1 MSGSGGWDC
10 GWVSNG
16 ETNLPTACY
25 ETIEGIQGVTMNRI
39 VLAGLAVFAVVGSGV
54 ATRTLSG
61 QAQAT
66 QAQAAEFQQNVL
78 PVLAKSCL
86 GCHNDKA
93 LAGKLSLEPLR
104 DPATTATHTA
114 IWQSVLEKVSAGA
127 MPPPTAK
134 PLTDAER
141 AAVIGWIKTLP
152 GLTAGTTT
160 GEPMA
165 GRVTARRLNR
175 VEYNNTIRDLLGV
188 AARPADE
195 FPVDDSGYGFD
206 NNGDVLSVSPMLM
219 EKYMQAAEKIS
230 RLAVYGEAVPPKPTR
245 LVRLMNR
252 RSQDAYDVLSEGNSG
267 MYLPY
272 SLRGAMYGNFTFP
285 VDGEYEFRLRIA
297 NFRGDD
303 ADITDEERARRAEER
318 RKLFEARRL
327 EREKAAAAGGPG
339 AGTAAGAPARG
350 GRAGGAPRREPTP
363 EELKARDEAARKAA
377 PPRKLILTVDGAQV
391 ISTVIE
397 GTGSFGYSQGE
408 FTERATVKA
417 GERFIRASYPE
428 LANLDNPLQNI
439 NPDMR
444 RGLFVDYLDIVGPF
458 NPSTARPASYTK
470 VFVCSQKTAQ
480 CARTILSTLM
490 ERAYRRPVTDDEL
503 KSKVDLVT
511 LAQREGDSFDEGIRL
526 ALQAILSS
534 PNFLF
539 RIEANPRPRAS
550 AGSQEQDPAYVRN
563 APLLSVR
570 RAGLALQTRQLEY
583 PVSNIE
589 LASRLSY
596 FLWASMPDVEL
607 MRVAKAGTLRQP
619 AVLEAQVRRMMAD
632 PKGFNLVENWAA
644 QWLQLRNLGRT
655 KPDPKRFPTVDDE
668 LLDAMRTETM
678 KFVETIIKED
688 RSLLDFIDAPFT
700 WVNGPLARHYGIK
713 GVDGEAFQRVT
724 LDGEQ
729 RSGILTQGAILTVSS
744 YPTRTS
750 PPVRGK
756 WVMENLLGT
765 PPPPPPDDVPSLND
779 SNIGTEVSLRE
790 RLEQHRRDPSCSPC
804 HMLMDPLGFGLE
816 NYDAVGAW
824 RTHDGKF
831 PIETAGTLPGGQSF
845 TGSKG
850 LKEILRA
857 KSDAF
862 VHNVSEKMLT
872 YSLGRGMERFDRP
885 TLEAISRQVKASDY
899 RFSALVMEV
908 VKSKPFQMQTV
919 EGARP

>member
-1 MSGSGGWDC
+1 MTQRWGAALFVC
-10 GWVSNG
+10 F
-16 ETNLPTACY
+16 A
-25 ETIEGIQGVTMNRI
+25 IGV
-39 VLAGLAVFAVVGSGV
+39 GY
-54 ATRTLSG
+54 ATSTLNG

-66 QAQAAEFQQNVL
+66 QAHAAEFQQNVL
-78 PVLAKSCL
+78 PVLSKSCMT
-86 GCHNDKA
+86 CHNDRAKAGTLSLDPFNDPFTA
-93 LAGKLSLEPLR
+93 LAQ
-104 DPATTATHTA
+104 PAV
-114 IWQSVLEKVSAGA
+114 WQKVVEKVSAGA
-127 MPPPTAK
+127 MPPATAA
-134 PLTDAER
+134 PLSQADRDLIVNFAR
-141 AAVIGWIKTLP
+141 KVP
-152 GLTAGTTT
+152 GVADVANVR
-160 GEPMA
+160 PSA

-230 RLAVYGEAVPPKPTR
+230 HLAVYGETVPPKPTR
-245 LVRLMNR
+245 LIRLMNR
-252 RSQDAYDVLSEGNSG
+252 RSQDAYDVLTEGNSG
-267 MYLPY
+267 IYLPY

-303 ADITDEERARRAEER
+303 GDITDEERARRAEER

-327 EREKAAAAGGPG
+327 EREKAAAAGG
-339 AGTAAGAPARG
+339 AAAPAGGPG
-350 GRAGGAPRREPTP
+350 GRAGGPPRREPTP

-377 PPRKLILTVDGAQV
+377 PPRKLILTVGGAQV

-458 NPSTARPASYTK
+458 NPSKARPESYTK
-470 VFVCSQKTAQ
+470 IFTCAQKTPQ
-480 CARTILSTLM
+480 CARTILSGLM
-490 ERAYRRPVTDDEL
+490 ERAYRRPVTQDEIA
-503 KSKVDLVT
+503 SKLELVQ
-511 LAQREGDSFDEGIRL
+511 LVQREGDSFDEGIRL
-526 ALQAILSS
+526 ALQAILAS

-539 RIEANPRPRAS
+539 RVEANPRAERNMGSDPR
-550 AGSQEQDPAYVRN
+550 VRN
-563 APLLSVR
+563 GGQTPLNPVFARMQAPKTAAAA
-570 RAGLALQTRQLEY
+570 RAEEY
-583 PVSNIE
+583 PVSDIE

-596 FLWASMPDVEL
+596 FLWASMPDAEL

-619 AVLEAQVRRMMAD
+619 AVLEAQVRRMVAD

-668 LLDAMRTETM
+668 LLDAMRKETM
-678 KFVETIIKED
+678 MFVQTIIKED

-713 GVDGEAFQRVT
+713 GVDGEEFQRVT

-729 RSGILTQGAILTVSS
+729 RSGVLTQGAILTVSS

-750 PPVRGK
+750 IPVRGK

-765 PPPPPPDDVPSLND
+765 PPPPPPDAVPSLNE

-790 RLEQHRRDPSCSPC
+790 RLEQHRRDPSCAPC
-804 HMLMDPLGFGLE
+804 HVAMDPLGFGLE

-824 RTHDGKF
+824 RTMDGKF
-831 PIETAGTLPGGQSF
+831 PIEPSGTLPGGESF
-845 TGSKG
+845 SGSKG

-862 VHNVSEKMLT
+862 VNNVTEKLLT
-872 YSLGRGMERFDRP
+872 YSLGRGLERYDRS
-885 TLEAISRQVKASDY
+885 TVEAISRQVKASDY

-908 VKSKPFQMQTV
+908 VKSKPFQMQSV
-919 EGARP
+919 EGVRP

>member
-1 MSGSGGWDC
+1 MTQKWCAALFVCAAIAAS
-10 GWVSNG
+10 
-16 ETNLPTACY
+16 
-25 ETIEGIQGVTMNRI
+25 
-39 VLAGLAVFAVVGSGV
+39 F

-66 QAQAAEFQQNVL
+66 QAHAAEFQQDVL

-114 IWQSVLEKVSAGA
+114 VWQSVLDKLSTGE

-134 PLTDAER
+134 ALTEAER
-141 AAVIGWIKTLP
+141 AAVVTWIKKLP
-152 GLTAGTTT
+152 GLTAGVPS
-160 GEPMA
+160 GQAMA

-188 AARPADE
+188 SARPADE

-206 NNGDVLSVSPMLM
+206 NNGDVLSVSPLLM
-219 EKYMQAAEKIS
+219 EKYMHAAETMS
-230 RLAVYGEAVPPKPTR
+230 RLAVYGETIPPKPTR
-245 LVRLMNR
+245 IVRLMNR
-252 RSQDAYDVLSEGNSG
+252 RSQDAYDVLTEGNSG

-303 ADITDEERARRAEER
+303 GDITDDERARRAEER

-327 EREKAAAAGGPG
+327 EREKSGAAGGP
-339 AGTAAGAPARG
+339 PAQG
-350 GRAGGAPRREPTP
+350 GRAGGPPRREPTP

-377 PPRKLILTVDGAQV
+377 PPRKLILTVDGAPV

-458 NPSTARPASYTK
+458 NPSKEPPASYKK
-470 VFVCSQKTAQ
+470 VFICSQTTPQ
-480 CARTILSTLM
+480 CARTILSSLM
-490 ERAYRRPVTDDEL
+490 ERAYRRPVTEQEVA
-503 KSKVDLVT
+503 SKIDLVR
-511 LAQREGDSFDEGIRL
+511 LAQKEGDTFQEGVRL
-526 ALQAILSS
+526 AIQAILSS

-539 RIEANPRPRAS
+539 RIESRPGAAPAPRPANS
-550 AGSQEQDPAYVRN
+550 ARN
-563 APLLSVR
+563 APALSMR
-570 RAGLALQTRQLEY
+570 PAAYALDAKPTDYE
-583 PVSNIE
+583 VSEIE

-596 FLWASMPDVEL
+596 FLWASMPDDEL
-607 MRVAKAGTLRQP
+607 MRAAKAGTLRKP
-619 AVLEAQVRRMMAD
+619 GVLDAHVRRMLAD
-632 PKGFNLVENWAA
+632 PKAYNLVENWAA

-655 KPDPKRFPTVDDE
+655 KPDPKKFPTVDDE
-668 LLDAMRTETM
+668 LIDAMRKETSM
-678 KFVETIIKED
+678 FVEAIIKED
-688 RSLLDFIDAPFT
+688 RSLLDFIDAKYTF
-700 WVNGPLARHYGIK
+700 VNGPLARHYGIK
-713 GVDGEAFQRVT
+713 GVDGEEFQRVE

-729 RSGILTQGAILTVSS
+729 RSGVLTQGAILTVSS

-779 SNIGTEVSLRE
+779 ANIGTEVSLRE
-790 RLEQHRRDPSCSPC
+790 RLEQHRKDPSCSPC
-804 HMLMDPLGFGLE
+804 HLLMDPLGFGLE
-816 NYDAVGAW
+816 NYDAVGVW

-831 PIETAGTLPGGQSF
+831 PIETSGTLPGGQSF

-850 LKEILRA
+850 LKEILRG
-857 KSDAF
+857 KSDVF
-862 VHNVSEKMLT
+862 VHNVTEKLLT
-872 YSLGRGMERFDRP
+872 YSLGRGLERFDRP
-885 TLEAISRQVKASDY
+885 TVEAISRQVADNGYK
-899 RFSALVMEV
+899 FSALVMGV
-908 VKSKPFQMQTV
+908 VNSKPFQMQSV
-919 EGARP
+919 EGAKP

>member
-1 MSGSGGWDC
+1 MTHKFG
-10 GWVSNG
+10 
-16 ETNLPTACY
+16 A
-25 ETIEGIQGVTMNRI
+25 
-39 VLAGLAVFAVVGSGV
+39 VLLVCAALAVGFAS
-54 ATRTLSG
+54 RTLNG

-66 QAQAAEFQQNVL
+66 QAHAAEFQQDVL

-86 GCHNDKA
+86 GCHSEKA
-93 LAGKLSLEPLR
+93 QAGKLNLEPLR

-114 IWQSVLEKVSAGA
+114 VWQSVLEKVSAGA
-127 MPPPTAK
+127 MPPATAK
-134 PLTDAER
+134 PLTEAER
-141 AAVIGWIKTLP
+141 AAIIAWINKLP
-152 GLTAGTTT
+152 GVTAG
-160 GEPMA
+160 GAPIEAMA

-230 RLAVYGEAVPPKPTR
+230 RLAVYGEAIPAKPTR

-252 RSQDAYDVLSEGNSG
+252 RSQDAYDVISEGNSG
-267 MYLPY
+267 VYLPY

-327 EREKAAAAGGPG
+327 EREKAAAA
-339 AGTAAGAPARG
+339 AGTAAPAGG
-350 GRAGGAPRREPTP
+350 GRAGGPPRREPTP

-377 PPRKLILTVDGAQV
+377 PPRKLILTVDSAPV

-397 GTGSFGYSQGE
+397 GTGTFGYSQGE

-428 LANLDNPLQNI
+428 LADLDSPLQNI

-458 NPSTARPASYTK
+458 NPSTAPTESYK
-470 VFVCSQKTAQ
+470 KIFICSQKTAQ
-480 CARTILSTLM
+480 CARTILSNLM
-490 ERAYRRPVTDDEL
+490 ERAYRRPVTAEEL
-503 KSKVDLVT
+503 KSKLDLVA

-526 ALQAILSS
+526 ALQAILAS

-539 RIEANPRPRAS
+539 RVETNPRPRAEFRS
-550 AGSQEQDPAYVRN
+550 PATGNVLVRMQTSRGPAAPPVQEYR
-563 APLLSVR
+563 
-570 RAGLALQTRQLEY
+570 
-583 PVSNIE
+583 VSDIE

-596 FLWASMPDVEL
+596 FLWASMPDDEL
-607 MRVAKAGTLRQP
+607 MRLAKAGTLQQP

-632 PKGFNLVENWAA
+632 PKGYNLVENWAA

-668 LLDAMRTETM
+668 LIDAMRTETM

-713 GVDGEAFQRVT
+713 GVNGEEFQRVT

-729 RSGILTQGAILTVSS
+729 RSGVLTQGAILTVSS

-831 PIETAGTLPGGQSF
+831 EIETAGTLPGGQTF

-850 LKEILRA
+850 LKEILKS

-862 VHNVSEKMLT
+862 VNNVTEKLLT
-872 YSLGRGMERFDRP
+872 YSIGRGLERFDRP
-885 TLEAISRQVKASDY
+885 TVESISQKVKASDY

-908 VKSKPFQMQTV
+908 VKSKPFQMQSV

>member
-1 MSGSGGWDC
+1 M
-10 GWVSNG
+10 
-16 ETNLPTACY
+16 TRT
-25 ETIEGIQGVTMNRI
+25 
-39 VLAGLAVFAVVGSGV
+39 VLAGLVVCATVGSGV
-54 ATRTLSG
+54 ATRTIVG
-61 QAQAT
+61 QGQPQAT
-66 QAQAAEFQQNVL
+66 ADEYQQHVL
-78 PVLAKSCL
+78 PVLSRSCMT
-86 GCHNDKA
+86 CHNDRSKA
-93 LAGKLSLEPLR
+93 GTLSLEGFR
-104 DPATTATHTA
+104 DPSAALAQHA
-114 IWQSVLEKVSAGA
+114 IWSKVLERV
-127 MPPPTAK
+127 
-134 PLTDAER
+134 
-141 AAVIGWIKTLP
+141 
-152 GLTAGTTT
+152 TAGTMPPATADPLSPAERDAIINWVRKVP
-160 GEPMA
+160 GVADVAPVRSSA

-230 RLAVYGEAVPPKPTR
+230 RLAVYGEALPPKPMR

-252 RSQDAYDVLSEGNSG
+252 RSQDAYDVVSEGNAG

-272 SLRGAMYGNFTFP
+272 SLRGAMYGHFTFP

-297 NFRGDD
+297 NFRSESQENL
-303 ADITDEERARRAEER
+303 TEEERARRAEER
-318 RKLFEARRL
+318 RKLFEQRRL
-327 EREKAAAAGGPG
+327 ERQKALADGKAAP
-339 AGTAAGAPARG
+339 
-350 GRAGGAPRREPTP
+350 PRSEPTP
-363 EELKARDEAARKAA
+363 EELKAREEAARKAA
-377 PPRKLILTVDGAQV
+377 PPRKLILTVDDAQV

-397 GTGSFGYSQGE
+397 GTGAFGYSQGE

-428 LANLDNPLQNI
+428 LANLDSPLQNI

-458 NPSTARPASYTK
+458 NPSTAPPESYKKIFICT
-470 VFVCSQKTAQ
+470 QKTAQ
-480 CARTILSTLM
+480 CARTILSSLM
-490 ERAYRRPVTDDEL
+490 ERAYRRPITEEEL
-503 KSKVDLVT
+503 QSKLDLVT
-511 LAQREGDSFDEGIRL
+511 LAEGEGDSFDEGIRL
-526 ALQAILSS
+526 ALQAILAS

-539 RIEANPRPRAS
+539 RIEANPTRAQ
-550 AGSQEQDPAYVRN
+550 AGFRSQEASNVLARMQ
-563 APLLSVR
+563 APRSQAAAAPRVE
-570 RAGLALQTRQLEY
+570 EY
-583 PVSNIE
+583 PVSDIE

-596 FLWASMPDVEL
+596 FLWASMPDAEL
-607 MRVAKAGTLRQP
+607 MRVAKGGTLRQP

-678 KFVETIIKED
+678 KFVATIIKED

-713 GVDGEAFQRVT
+713 GVDGEEFQRVA

-729 RSGILTQGAILTVSS
+729 RSGVLTQGAILTVSS

-750 PPVRGK
+750 IPVRGK

-765 PPPPPPDDVPSLND
+765 PPPPPPDDVPSLNE

-790 RLEQHRRDPSCSPC
+790 RLEQHRRDPSCAPC
-804 HMLMDPLGFGLE
+804 HVVMDPIGFGLE

-824 RTHDGKF
+824 RTQDGKF
-831 PIETAGTLPGGQSF
+831 PIEASGTLPGGQSF

-850 LKEILRA
+850 LKEILRT

-862 VHNVSEKMLT
+862 VNNVTEKMLT
-872 YSLGRGMERFDRP
+872 YSLGRGLERYDRP
-885 TLEAISRQVKASDY
+885 TVEAISRRVKASDY

>member
-1 MSGSGGWDC
+1 MIARSS
-10 GWVSNG
+10 
-16 ETNLPTACY
+16 
-25 ETIEGIQGVTMNRI
+25 
-39 VLAGLAVFAVVGSGV
+39 
-54 ATRTLSG
+54 
-61 QAQAT
+61 
-66 QAQAAEFQQNVL
+66 
-78 PVLAKSCL
+78 
-86 GCHNDKA
+86 
-93 LAGKLSLEPLR
+93 
-104 DPATTATHTA
+104 
-114 IWQSVLEKVSAGA
+114 
-127 MPPPTAK
+127 
-134 PLTDAER
+134 
-141 AAVIGWIKTLP
+141 
-152 GLTAGTTT
+152 
-160 GEPMA
+160 A

-230 RLAVYGEAVPPKPTR
+230 RLAVYGETVPPKPTR

-297 NFRGDD
+297 NFRGESD
-303 ADITDEERARRAEER
+303 ADLTDEERARRAEER

-327 EREKAAAAGGPG
+327 EREKAAAA
-339 AGTAAGAPARG
+339 AGTGTAAPARG
-350 GRAGGAPRREPTP
+350 GRGGGPRRDPTP

-377 PPRKLILTVDGAQV
+377 PPRELVLAVDGAP
-391 ISTVIE
+391 IITTVIE
-397 GTGSFGYSQGE
+397 GSGAFGYSQGE
-408 FTERATVKA
+408 FTTRAKVKA
-417 GERFIRASYPE
+417 GERFLRASYPE
-428 LANLDNPLQNI
+428 LANLADPRENI

-458 NPSTARPASYTK
+458 NPSTTPPESYTK
-470 VFVCSQKTAQ
+470 IFVCSQKTAQ
-480 CARTILSTLM
+480 CARTILSSLM
-490 ERAYRRPVTDDEL
+490 ERAYRRPVTEEEI
-503 KSKVDLVT
+503 KSKLDLVT
-511 LAQREGDSFDEGIRL
+511 LAQREGDSFEEGIRL
-526 ALQAILSS
+526 ALQAILAS

-539 RIEANPRPRAS
+539 RVETNPRPRAGA
-550 AGSQEQDPAYVRN
+550 AGSQEQDPAYVR
-563 APLLSVR
+563 ASVVHRPSSIVSAMAARQSTMADR
-570 RAGLALQTRQLEY
+570 RSPIDEY
-583 PVSNIE
+583 PVSDVE

-596 FLWASMPDVEL
+596 FLWASMPDAEL

-713 GVDGEAFQRVT
+713 GVDGEEFQRVA

-729 RSGILTQGAILTVSS
+729 RSGVLTQGAILTVSS

-750 PPVRGK
+750 H
-756 WVMENLLGT
+756 
-765 PPPPPPDDVPSLND
+765 S
-779 SNIGTEVSLRE
+779 
-790 RLEQHRRDPSCSPC
+790 
-804 HMLMDPLGFGLE
+804 
-816 NYDAVGAW
+816 
-824 RTHDGKF
+824 
-831 PIETAGTLPGGQSF
+831 
-845 TGSKG
+845 
-850 LKEILRA
+850 
-857 KSDAF
+857 
-862 VHNVSEKMLT
+862 
-872 YSLGRGMERFDRP
+872 
-885 TLEAISRQVKASDY
+885 
-899 RFSALVMEV
+899 
-908 VKSKPFQMQTV
+908 
-919 EGARP
+919 GAREVGDGEPARHAAPAAARRCAIAE

>member
-1 MSGSGGWDC
+1 MM
-10 GWVSNG
+10 
-16 ETNLPTACY
+16 TR
-25 ETIEGIQGVTMNRI
+25 NRF
-39 VLAGLAVFAVVGSGV
+39 VGLAVCATVASGLATGTLVGQGQE
-54 ATRTLSG
+54 
-61 QAQAT
+61 QAQT
-66 QAQAAEFQQNVL
+66 QATADTYQQHVL
-78 PVLAKSCL
+78 PVLSKSCMT
-86 GCHNDKA
+86 CHNDRTKAGTLSLDAFRDPSAA
-93 LAGKLSLEPLR
+93 LAQQ
-104 DPATTATHTA
+104 A
-114 IWQSVLEKVSAGA
+114 IWPKVFERVSAGT
-127 MPPPTAK
+127 MPPAN
-134 PLTDAER
+134 
-141 AAVIGWIKTLP
+141 AAPISAADRDIITGWIRSLP
-152 GLTAGTTT
+152 GMADVVA
-160 GEPMA
+160 PRASA

-230 RLAVYGEAVPPKPTR
+230 RLAVYGDTLPPTPMR

-252 RSQDAYDVLSEGNSG
+252 RSQDAYDVISEGTSG
-267 MYLPY
+267 VYLPY
-272 SLRGAMYGNFTFP
+272 SLRGAMYGNYTFP

-327 EREKAAAAGGPG
+327 EREKAAAA
-339 AGTAAGAPARG
+339 AGTSAPAPG
-350 GRAGGAPRREPTP
+350 GRAGGPPRRDPTP

-377 PPRKLILTVDGAQV
+377 PPRKLVLTVDGAPV
-391 ISTVIE
+391 IETVIE

-408 FTERATVKA
+408 FTSRAKVKA
-417 GERFIRASYPE
+417 GERFLRASYPE

-458 NPSTARPASYTK
+458 NPSTAPPESYK
-470 VFVCSQKTAQ
+470 KIFICAQKNAQ
-480 CARTILSTLM
+480 CARTILSSLM
-490 ERAYRRPVTDDEL
+490 ERAYRRPVTEDEL
-503 KSKVDLVT
+503 KSKLDLVA
-511 LAQREGDSFDEGIRL
+511 LAQKEGDTFDEGVRL
-526 ALQAILSS
+526 ALQAILAS

-539 RIEANPRPRAS
+539 RIETNPRPRAEVQS
-550 AGSQEQDPAYVRN
+550 PTGNVVARMQTSRGPAA
-563 APLLSVR
+563 APR
-570 RAGLALQTRQLEY
+570 IEEY
-583 PVSNIE
+583 PVSDVE

-596 FLWASMPDVEL
+596 FLWASMPDAEL
-607 MRVAKAGTLRQP
+607 MRIAKAGALRQP

-632 PKGFNLVENWAA
+632 PKGYNLVENWAA

-668 LLDAMRTETM
+668 LLDAMRKETM
-678 KFVETIIKED
+678 MFIDAIIKED

-700 WVNGPLARHYGIK
+700 FVNGPLARHYGMK
-713 GVDGEAFQRVT
+713 GIDGEEFQRVT

-729 RSGILTQGAILTVSS
+729 RSGVITQGAILTVSS

-756 WVMENLLGT
+756 WVMENLLGSA
-765 PPPPPPDDVPSLND
+765 PPPPPDDVPQLND
-779 SNIGTEVSLRE
+779 TNVGSEVSLRE

-804 HMLMDPLGFGLE
+804 HVVMDPLGFGLE

-831 PIETAGTLPGGQSF
+831 PIESSGTLPGGQTFS
-845 TGSKG
+845 GSKE
-850 LKEILRA
+850 LKDILKT
-857 KSDAF
+857 KSDEF
-862 VHNVSEKMLT
+862 VRNVTEKMLT
-872 YSLGRGMERFDRP
+872 YSLGRGLERFDRP
-885 TLEAISRQVKASDY
+885 TVEAISRQVKASDY

>member
-1 MSGSGGWDC
+1 MTQKWCAALLVCVAIS
-10 GWVSNG
+10 
-16 ETNLPTACY
+16 A
-25 ETIEGIQGVTMNRI
+25 
-39 VLAGLAVFAVVGSGV
+39 AF
-54 ATRTLSG
+54 ATRTLNG

-66 QAQAAEFQQNVL
+66 QAQAAEYQQNVL
-78 PVLAKSCL
+78 PVLSTSCMS
-86 GCHNDKA
+86 CHNDRSKAGTLSLDPFQDPFTA
-93 LAGKLSLEPLR
+93 LAQ
-104 DPATTATHTA
+104 PAV
-114 IWQSVLEKVSAGA
+114 WQKVIDKVSAGA
-127 MPPPTAK
+127 MPPPTAA
-134 PLTDAER
+134 PLSQTDRDALLNFAR
-141 AAVIGWIKTLP
+141 KVP
-152 GLTAGTTT
+152 GVVDATDVR
-160 GEPMA
+160 PSA

-230 RLAVYGEAVPPKPTR
+230 RLAVYGETVPSKPTR
-245 LVRLMNR
+245 LIRMMNR
-252 RSQDAYDVLSEGNSG
+252 RSQDAYDTVVNEGTSG
-267 MYLPY
+267 IYLPY
-272 SLRGAMYGNFTFP
+272 SLRGAMYGNYTFP

-297 NFRGDD
+297 NFRGDNQSD
-303 ADITDEERARRAEER
+303 LTDEDRARLAEER
-318 RKLFEARRL
+318 RKRFEAFRA
-327 EREKAAAAGGPG
+327 EREKAVAEAKASGKPV
-339 AGTAAGAPARG
+339 PARG
-350 GRAGGAPRREPTP
+350 GGPRREVTP
-363 EELKARDEAARKAA
+363 EELKARDEAARNAA
-377 PPRKLILTVDGAQV
+377 PPRKLILTVDGAPV

-397 GTGSFGYSQGE
+397 GNGSFGYSQGE
-408 FTERATVKA
+408 FTARAKVKA
-417 GERFIRASYPE
+417 GERFLRASYPE
-428 LANLDNPLQNI
+428 LANLADPRENI

-458 NPSTARPASYTK
+458 NPSTARPESYAK
-470 VFVCSQKTAQ
+470 IFICSEKTTQ
-480 CARTILSTLM
+480 CARTILSNLM
-490 ERAYRRPVTDDEL
+490 ERAYRRPVTQDEL
-503 KSKVDLVT
+503 ASKLELVR
-511 LAQREGDSFDEGIRL
+511 LAQGEGDSFDEGIRL
-526 ALQAILSS
+526 ALQAILAS

-539 RIEANPRPRAS
+539 RIEANPTRPRAELQPRRTDVVARMQS
-550 AGSQEQDPAYVRN
+550 APTRVAVPAEV
-563 APLLSVR
+563 
-570 RAGLALQTRQLEY
+570 
-583 PVSNIE
+583 PVSDIE

-596 FLWASMPDVEL
+596 FLWASMPDAEL

-668 LLDAMRTETM
+668 LLDAMRKETM
-678 KFVETIIKED
+678 MFVDAIIKED

-700 WVNGPLARHYGIK
+700 FVNGPLARHYGIK
-713 GVDGEAFQRVT
+713 GIDGEEFQRVT

-750 PPVRGK
+750 IPVRGK

-765 PPPPPPDDVPSLND
+765 PPPPPPDAVPSLNE
-779 SNIGTEVSLRE
+779 SNIGVEVSLRE
-790 RLEQHRRDPSCSPC
+790 RLEQHRRDPNCSPC

-824 RTHDGKF
+824 RTMEGKF
-831 PIETAGTLPGGQSF
+831 PIEPSGTLPGGLTF
-845 TGSKG
+845 NGSKE
-850 LKEILRA
+850 LKEILKT

-862 VHNVSEKMLT
+862 VNNVTEKLLT
-872 YSLGRGMERFDRP
+872 YSLGRGLERFDRP
-885 TLEAISRQVKASDY
+885 TVDAITQKVRASDY

>member
-1 MSGSGGWDC
+1 MTQKWGAALLLCVAIGAAS
-10 GWVSNG
+10 
-16 ETNLPTACY
+16 
-25 ETIEGIQGVTMNRI
+25 
-39 VLAGLAVFAVVGSGV
+39 
-54 ATRTLSG
+54 ATRTLNG
-61 QAQAT
+61 QAQTT
-66 QAQAAEFQQNVL
+66 QAHAAEFQQDVL
-78 PVLAKSCL
+78 PVLSKSCMT
-86 GCHNDKA
+86 CHNDRSKAGSLSLDPFNDPFTA
-93 LAGKLSLEPLR
+93 LAQ
-104 DPATTATHTA
+104 PAV
-114 IWQSVLEKVSAGA
+114 WQKVAEKVSAGA
-127 MPPPTAK
+127 MPPPAAA
-134 PLTDAER
+134 PLSQAER
-141 AAVIGWIKTLP
+141 DAIVNFARKVP
-152 GLTAGTTT
+152 GVADAMNVR
-160 GEPMA
+160 PSA

-219 EKYMQAAEKIS
+219 EKYMQAAETVS
-230 RLAVYGEAVPPKPTR
+230 RLAVYGETLPPKPTR
-245 LVRLMNR
+245 LIRLMNR

-267 MYLPY
+267 VYLPY
-272 SLRGAMYGNFTFP
+272 SLRGAMYGDFTFP

-327 EREKAAAAGGPG
+327 EREKALAAGGAAPG
-339 AGTAAGAPARG
+339 RG

-363 EELKARDEAARKAA
+363 EELKAREEAARKAA

-408 FTERATVKA
+408 FTARAIVKA

-428 LANLDNPLQNI
+428 LADLDSPLQNI

-458 NPSTARPASYTK
+458 NPSKARPESYQK
-470 VFVCSQKTAQ
+470 IFVCGETTQR
-480 CARTILSTLM
+480 CARTILASLM
-490 ERAYRRPVTDDEL
+490 ERAYRRPVTDDEIAAKL
-503 KSKVDLVT
+503 ALVT
-511 LAQREGDSFDEGIRL
+511 LAQREGDTFQEGIRL
-526 ALQAILSS
+526 ALQAILAS

-539 RIEANPRPRAS
+539 RIEAPSSSVGRPAS
-550 AGSQEQDPAYVRN
+550 VGERRVPG
-563 APLLSVR
+563 APVLAMAAQRSTTGDR
-570 RAGLALQTRQLEY
+570 RSPLTEY
-583 PVSNIE
+583 PVSDIE

-596 FLWASMPDVEL
+596 FLWASMPDAEL

-632 PKGFNLVENWAA
+632 PKGYNLVENWAA

-655 KPDPKRFPTVDDE
+655 KPDPKLFPTVDDE

-678 KFVETIIKED
+678 MFVDAIIKED

-700 WVNGPLARHYGIK
+700 FVNGPLARHYGIK

-724 LDGEQ
+724 LDGVQ

-750 PPVRGK
+750 IPVRGK

-765 PPPPPPDDVPSLND
+765 PPPPPPDAVPSLNE
-779 SNIGTEVSLRE
+779 SNIGVEMSLRE
-790 RLEQHRRDPSCSPC
+790 RLEQHRRDPNCSPC

-816 NYDAVGAW
+816 NYNAVGAW
-824 RTHDGKF
+824 RTMDGKF
-831 PIETAGTLPGGQSF
+831 PIEPSGTLPGGQSF
-845 TGSKG
+845 SGSKG
-850 LKEILRA
+850 LKEILKT

-862 VHNVSEKMLT
+862 VNNVTEKMLT
-872 YSLGRGMERFDRP
+872 YSLGRGLERFDRP
-885 TLEAISRQVKASDY
+885 TVEAISGQIKANEY
-899 RFSALVMEV
+899 KFSALVMEV

>member
-1 MSGSGGWDC
+1 
-10 GWVSNG
+10 
-16 ETNLPTACY
+16 
-25 ETIEGIQGVTMNRI
+25 MNRK
-39 VLAGLAVFAVVGSGV
+39 VFAGLAVCAVVGSGWV
-54 ATRTLSG
+54 TRTLNG

-66 QAQAAEFQQNVL
+66 QANAAEYQQNVL
-78 PVLAKSCL
+78 PVLSKSCMT
-86 GCHNDKA
+86 CHNDRSKAGTLSLDPFKDPFTA
-93 LAGKLSLEPLR
+93 LAQ
-104 DPATTATHTA
+104 PAV
-114 IWQSVLEKVSAGA
+114 WQKMLEKVSAGA
-127 MPPPTAK
+127 MPPPTAGS
-134 PLTDAER
+134 LSQAER
-141 AAVIGWIKTLP
+141 DAIVGFAKKVP
-152 GLTAGTTT
+152 GVVDASNVR
-160 GEPMA
+160 PSA

-230 RLAVYGEAVPPKPTR
+230 RLAVYGETVPDRPMR

-252 RSQDAYDVLSEGNSG
+252 RSQDAYDVVAEGNAG
-267 MYLPY
+267 VYLPY

-303 ADITDEERARRAEER
+303 GDLTDEERARRAEER
-318 RKLFEARRL
+318 RKQFEARRL
-327 EREKAAAAGGPG
+327 EREKAAAAGTPV
-339 AGTAAGAPARG
+339 AG
-350 GRAGGAPRREPTP
+350 GRGGAPRREPTP
-363 EELKARDEAARKAA
+363 EELKAREEAARKAA
-377 PPRKLILTVDGAQV
+377 PPRKLILTVDGAEV

-408 FTERATVKA
+408 FTERTTVKA

-428 LANLDNPLQNI
+428 LANLDSPLQNI

-458 NPSTARPASYTK
+458 NPSTAPPESYK
-470 VFVCSQKTAQ
+470 KIFICGQKTAQ
-480 CARTILSTLM
+480 CAQTILSSLM
-490 ERAYRRPVTDDEL
+490 ERAYRRPVTQEEIASKLEL
-503 KSKVDLVT
+503 VR
-511 LAQREGDSFDEGIRL
+511 LAQREGDSFEEGIRL
-526 ALQAILSS
+526 ALQAILAS

-539 RIEANPRPRAS
+539 RVEANPAPRAELQRPPNVV
-550 AGSQEQDPAYVRN
+550 ARMQ
-563 APLLSVR
+563 AP
-570 RAGLALQTRQLEY
+570 RAAAPQIDEY
-583 PVSNIE
+583 PVSDIE

-596 FLWASMPDVEL
+596 FLWASMPDAEL

-668 LLDAMRTETM
+668 LLDAMRKETLM
-678 KFVETIIKED
+678 FVETIIKED

-713 GVDGEAFQRVT
+713 GVDGEEFQRVT

-729 RSGILTQGAILTVSS
+729 RSGVLTQGAILTVSS

-750 PPVRGK
+750 IPVRGK

-765 PPPPPPDDVPSLND
+765 PPPPPPDDVPSLNE
-779 SNIGTEVSLRE
+779 SNIGTEISLRE
-790 RLEQHRRDPSCSPC
+790 RLEQHRRDPNCSPC

-824 RTHDGKF
+824 RTMDGKF
-831 PIETAGTLPGGQSF
+831 PIEPSGTLPGGQSF
-845 TGSKG
+845 DGSKG
-850 LKEILRA
+850 LKEVLKT

-862 VHNVSEKMLT
+862 VNNVTEKLLT
-872 YSLGRGMERFDRP
+872 YSLGRGLERYDRP
-885 TLEAISRQVKASDY
+885 TVEAITGKVKASDY

-908 VKSKPFQMQTV
+908 VKSKPFQMQSV
-919 EGARP
+919 EGVRP

>member
-1 MSGSGGWDC
+1 MTQKFC
-10 GWVSNG
+10 
-16 ETNLPTACY
+16 A
-25 ETIEGIQGVTMNRI
+25 
-39 VLAGLAVFAVVGSGV
+39 VLVVCAAMGLGL
-54 ATRTLSG
+54 ATRTLNG

-66 QAQAAEFQQNVL
+66 QAHAAEFQQDVL

-86 GCHNDKA
+86 GCHNEKA
-93 LAGKLSLEPLR
+93 QAGKLNLEPLR

-114 IWQSVLEKVSAGA
+114 VWQSVLEKVSAGA

-141 AAVIGWIKTLP
+141 AAVIGWINKLP
-152 GLTAGTTT
+152 GLTAGTT
-160 GEPMA
+160 GEAMA

-206 NNGDVLSVSPMLM
+206 NNGDVLTVSPMLM

-285 VDGEYEFRLRIA
+285 VDGEYQFRLRIA

-318 RKLFEARRL
+318 RKLFEQRRL
-327 EREKAAAAGGPG
+327 EREKAAAAAG
-339 AGTAAGAPARG
+339 GTAGAAPGQG
-350 GRAGGAPRREPTP
+350 GRAGGGPRREPTP

-458 NPSTARPASYTK
+458 NPSKAPPESYTK
-470 VFVCSQKTAQ
+470 VFICGQKTQQ
-480 CARTILSTLM
+480 CARTILSSLM
-490 ERAYRRPVTDDEL
+490 ERAYRRPITQEEL
-503 KSKVDLVT
+503 KSKLDLVA
-511 LAQREGDSFDEGIRL
+511 LAQKEGDSFDEGIRL

-539 RIEANPRPRAS
+539 RVESNPRPRAELDM
-550 AGSQEQDPAYVRN
+550 GSDPRVRN
-563 APLLSVR
+563 GGQTPLIRVLARMQAP
-570 RAGLALQTRQLEY
+570 RAGAAAAPRVSGVSGQRYRARITAFVLSLGEHARCRADAGRQDRD
-583 PVSNIE
+583 
-589 LASRLSY
+589 AATAGRSRG
-596 FLWASMPDVEL
+596 
-607 MRVAKAGTLRQP
+607 AG
-619 AVLEAQVRRMMAD
+619 
-632 PKGFNLVENWAA
+632 AA
-644 QWLQLRNLGRT
+644 
-655 KPDPKRFPTVDDE
+655 
-668 LLDAMRTETM
+668 
-678 KFVETIIKED
+678 
-688 RSLLDFIDAPFT
+688 
-700 WVNGPLARHYGIK
+700 
-713 GVDGEAFQRVT
+713 
-724 LDGEQ
+724 
-729 RSGILTQGAILTVSS
+729 
-744 YPTRTS
+744 
-750 PPVRGK
+750 
-756 WVMENLLGT
+756 
-765 PPPPPPDDVPSLND
+765 
-779 SNIGTEVSLRE
+779 
-790 RLEQHRRDPSCSPC
+790 
-804 HMLMDPLGFGLE
+804 
-816 NYDAVGAW
+816 
-824 RTHDGKF
+824 HDGR
-831 PIETAGTLPGGQSF
+831 PEGVQPRRELGGAVASAA
-845 TGSKG
+845 
-850 LKEILRA
+850 EP
-857 KSDAF
+857 
-862 VHNVSEKMLT
+862 
-872 YSLGRGMERFDRP
+872 RP
-885 TLEAISRQVKASDY
+885 H
-899 RFSALVMEV
+899 
-908 VKSKPFQMQTV
+908 
-919 EGARP
+919 